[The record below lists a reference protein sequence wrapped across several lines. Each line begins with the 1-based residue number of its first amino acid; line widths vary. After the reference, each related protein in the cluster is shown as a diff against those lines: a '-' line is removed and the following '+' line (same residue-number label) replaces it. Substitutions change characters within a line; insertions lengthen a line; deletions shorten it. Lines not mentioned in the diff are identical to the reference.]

1 MIPSEIA
8 AASSS
13 SASFYD
19 ICTYAAGIAGNV
31 FAFGLFVS
39 PMPTFKRI
47 VQSKSTEEFSGL
59 PYIYSLL
66 NCLIC
71 MWYGLPCVSYG
82 VILVATVNSVGAA
95 IQLVYVTLFIRH
107 ANSARKLRMS
117 ALLAGVACVFAAI
130 VFVSLEFFDHTTR
143 QTFVGYLSVA
153 SLVSMFAS
161 PLSIISLV
169 IRTKSVEF
177 MPFYLSLATFLMSIS
192 FLAYGMLLHDFF
204 IYLPNGIGT
213 VLAVI
218 QLLLYAYYSINS
230 REDSNM
236 PLLVSYPLGFFRS
249 FQGSKKLIKSS
260 NSASSLGYGNRK
272 KSQFQGEKKKEDQEK
287 FNVELATKRLAMA
300 SCQPPSTTELV
311 TMDVESVL
319 HMKGG
324 LGETSYAQNSSLQ
337 KKSMEAIKHIIV
349 DSATDVYAS
358 RAPGCFTI
366 ADLGCSSGTNAFSL
380 VSKIVESIHE
390 KARQSERLMPEILV
404 FLNDLP
410 TNDFNSVFLNFPEF
424 TRKLKGGIE
433 LQEGSAP
440 SVYLAALPGSF
451 YGRLFPSNSL
461 DFIYSCHSLHWL
473 SEVPL
478 GLVDGNGKPIN
489 KGKIYISNTS
499 HPAVPLAYLR
509 QFQKDFSL
517 FLKSRSAELRS
528 GGRIVVLILGR
539 RTDDHS
545 DKSATVLWE
554 LLDQSLAIMV
564 SQEMVDEEKVDTYN
578 VPFYAPSTK
587 EIEDEVGRE
596 GSFEI
601 DFIQAYELNTSTGDP
616 HKDARITSMAIRAIQ
631 ESMITHHFGE
641 GIADTLFQI
650 YSGLLR
656 QLLFMYFP
664 WKKLLNGIRM
674 LNRGRRLKVKDTEAR

>member
-1 MIPSEIA
+1 
-8 AASSS
+8 
-13 SASFYD
+13 
-19 ICTYAAGIAGNV
+19 
-31 FAFGLFVS
+31 
-39 PMPTFKRI
+39 
-47 VQSKSTEEFSGL
+47 
-59 PYIYSLL
+59 
-66 NCLIC
+66 
-71 MWYGLPCVSYG
+71 
-82 VILVATVNSVGAA
+82 
-95 IQLVYVTLFIRH
+95 
-107 ANSARKLRMS
+107 
-117 ALLAGVACVFAAI
+117 
-130 VFVSLEFFDHTTR
+130 
-143 QTFVGYLSVA
+143 
-153 SLVSMFAS
+153 
-161 PLSIISLV
+161 
-169 IRTKSVEF
+169 
-177 MPFYLSLATFLMSIS
+177 
-192 FLAYGMLLHDFF
+192 
-204 IYLPNGIGT
+204 
-213 VLAVI
+213 
-218 QLLLYAYYSINS
+218 
-230 REDSNM
+230 
-236 PLLVSYPLGFFRS
+236 
-249 FQGSKKLIKSS
+249 
-260 NSASSLGYGNRK
+260 
-272 KSQFQGEKKKEDQEK
+272 
-287 FNVELATKRLAMA
+287 MA

-650 YSGLLR
+650 YSGLLNPIRFFSGTTDSVSVPKEQSSRFPSKIFSFLSSTTKSSMASSPSRTSSGSSQLQNSGSEEDLKAVMDQKKLKRMISNRESARRSRMRKRKHLDELMAQLNQLRKENR
-656 QLLFMYFP
+656 QLSTAFSLTKQRYVAVEAENCVLRAQMMELDNSLQSLGEILSF
-664 WKKLLNGIRM
+664 LNMNINVSGHQMIDNSIKC
-674 LNRGRRLKVKDTEAR
+674 LNQRIMASADMFYY

>member
-1 MIPSEIA
+1 MPSALPIKFG
-8 AASSS
+8 
-13 SASFYD
+13 ASFLQVPLD
-19 ICTYAAGIAGNV
+19 
-31 FAFGLFVS
+31 
-39 PMPTFKRI
+39 
-47 VQSKSTEEFSGL
+47 FSGAFKG
-59 PYIYSLL
+59 
-66 NCLIC
+66 
-71 MWYGLPCVSYG
+71 W
-82 VILVATVNSVGAA
+82 
-95 IQLVYVTLFIRH
+95 
-107 ANSARKLRMS
+107 
-117 ALLAGVACVFAAI
+117 
-130 VFVSLEFFDHTTR
+130 
-143 QTFVGYLSVA
+143 
-153 SLVSMFAS
+153 
-161 PLSIISLV
+161 
-169 IRTKSVEF
+169 
-177 MPFYLSLATFLMSIS
+177 
-192 FLAYGMLLHDFF
+192 
-204 IYLPNGIGT
+204 
-213 VLAVI
+213 
-218 QLLLYAYYSINS
+218 
-230 REDSNM
+230 
-236 PLLVSYPLGFFRS
+236 
-249 FQGSKKLIKSS
+249 KKLIKSS
-260 NSASSLGYGNRK
+260 NSALSLGYGNRK
-272 KSQFQGEKKKEDQEK
+272 KSQSQGKQIEDQEK
-287 FNVELATKRLAMA
+287 FKAELATKRLAMA
-300 SCQPPSTTELV
+300 SCQPPRTTELV

-319 HMKGG
+319 HMKEG

-358 RAPGCFTI
+358 RTPGCFTI

-390 KARQSERLMPEILV
+390 KARQSERPTPEILV

-433 LQEGSAP
+433 LQESSAP

-451 YGRLFPSNSL
+451 YGRLSPSNSL

-641 GIADTLFQI
+641 GIVDKLFQI
-650 YSGLLR
+650 YSGLLSEFLVK
-656 QLLFMYFP
+656 QELKCPLLIAVLRKP
-664 WKKLLNGIRM
+664 HQ
-674 LNRGRRLKVKDTEAR
+674 T